1 MSSKNSKKIQNIFSE
16 TENEKENNGGF
27 SSGNEDMESVPLESY
42 LVIDYGKPSK
52 KLTHHR

>member
-42 LVIDYGKPSK
+42 LVID
-52 KLTHHR
+52 